1 MDRDGNGG
9 NGTPQALKDRRHAGR
24 TRWSLAILAAGALL
38 IPASLAEAR
47 IVPQKGIQGIFL
59 NMTKARVI
67 KEKGQPDSQ
76 RIVDN
81 EILGRQRIMRYGRTR
96 VAFTGT
102 RNDSRAIGID
112 TRSRRQRTRSGVGI
126 GSTEAAVRA
135 GVGGI
140 RCRTESGRR
149 HCFKGR
155 FEPGRRV
162 TDFSLSSLTT
172 RATCWWAKS
181 PSVSSRTR

>member
-1 MDRDGNGG
+1 MDRY
-9 NGTPQALKDRRHAGR
+9 AAGKG
-24 TRWSLAILAAGALL
+24 WKLAILTTLALL
-38 IPASLAEAR
+38 LPASLAEAR
-47 IVPQKGIQGIFL
+47 IVPQRGIQGIFL
-59 NMTKARVI
+59 NMTKSRVI
-67 KEKGQPDSQ
+67 QEKGQPDSQ

-96 VAFTGT
+96 VAFSGT
-102 RNDSRAIGID
+102 RNNSRAIGID
-112 TRSRRQRTRSGVGI
+112 TRSRTQRTRSGVGI

-155 FEPGRRV
+155 FEPGQRV
-162 TDFSLSSLTT
+162 TDFSLSSAGRVT
-172 RATCWWAKS
+172 RVTVAF
-181 PSVSSRTR
+181 VID